1 MYFFRFKSRLS
12 EMDNI
17 LDIKLHNDDSQAIT
31 NFILYN
37 KLSVVNHIQFM
48 IQIIR
53 RHNLLELK
61 IRTPLD
67 P

>member
-1 MYFFRFKSRLS
+1 
-12 EMDNI
+12 MDNI
-17 LDIKLHNDDSQAIT
+17 LDIKLHNDDSQTIA
-31 NFILYN
+31 NFILSDE
-37 KLSVVNHIQFM
+37 LSVVNHIQFM